1 MRGQLSLAGGWPG
14 SRVAR
19 LPPGRLRRLG
29 QATGDVVASA
39 VFKIGRSVGRPRAS
53 GVADGH
59 SPRRGTGFATGAVCG
74 LGPPPM
80 EKCQIQALDRTA
92 PILPLQS
99 GPAERRSHDYVRH
112 GTSTLFAALEIA
124 TGACKPRHRHQ
135 EFLAFLKRGGTSS
148 EATVSTSTRRSCRP
162 SRSRS
167 DDGRARHQ
175 CRRGRRDAL
184 R

>member
-1 MRGQLSLAGGWPG
+1 M
-14 SRVAR
+14 
-19 LPPGRLRRLG
+19 
-29 QATGDVVASA
+29 GDVVASA

-59 SPRRGTGFATGAVCG
+59 FPTSRYRFCDWCCVWTRATSHG
-74 LGPPPM
+74 
-80 EKCQIQALDRTA
+80 KCQIQALDRTA

-124 TGACKPRHRHQ
+124 TGQVTGACKPRHRHQ
-135 EFLAFLKRGGTSS
+135 EFLAFLKRGDTTS
-148 EATVSTSTRRSCRP
+148 EAAVSTSTRRSCRP